1 MSRQVK
7 IRPRSRPRSA
17 TFFCVIAALCAPA
30 PLLADDAPPD
40 VLTNAA
46 QVLALSAEKASNHI
60 PVVVRGV
67 VTAAEPTWQ
76 GEFFVQD
83 ATSGV
88 YVANRSGEPPEPG
101 DLVEVTGVS
110 QSGFFAANILRQSW
124 TKVGT
129 APLPK
134 PRRVPLE
141 QLMSG
146 LEDGQRVEVA
156 GVVRAVVPNKVN
168 MDVELA

>member
-7 IRPRSRPRSA
+7 LRPRSRPRSA
-17 TFFCVIAALCAPA
+17 AFFWVIAALYLRAPA
-30 PLLADDAPPD
+30 PLLADDAPPA

-46 QVLALSAEKASNHI
+46 DVLSLSAQAAAKNL
-60 PVVVRGV
+60 PVIVRGV

-88 YVANRSGEPPEPG
+88 YIANRSGTPPEPG
-101 DLVEVTGVS
+101 DLVEVIGVT
-110 QSGFFAANILRQSW
+110 QSGFFAPNILRQTW
-124 TKVGT
+124 TKLGT

-134 PRRVPLE
+134 
-141 QLMSG
+141 
-146 LEDGQRVEVA
+146 
-156 GVVRAVVPNKVN
+156 
-168 MDVELA
+168 